1 MGELSSY
8 GKKTFLVKSCF
19 LTSSLKEQYQT
30 LPMKRN
36 LKGTFYFLVWSPI
49 FGTTRLVLTM
59 EEFELNGRVYWYDS
73 GPVELHE

>member
-1 MGELSSY
+1 MDFNYVL
-8 GKKTFLVKSCF
+8 KKTQLA
-19 LTSSLKEQYQT
+19 EQYQT